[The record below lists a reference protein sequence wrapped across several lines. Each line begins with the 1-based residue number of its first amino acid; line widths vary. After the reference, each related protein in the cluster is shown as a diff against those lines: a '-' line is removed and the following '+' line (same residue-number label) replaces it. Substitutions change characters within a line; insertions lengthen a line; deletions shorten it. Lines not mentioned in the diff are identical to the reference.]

1 MKNEEIWYWHF
12 FLSHCW
18 LLTYNS
24 TCATHILSVNSHFFI
39 DDESK
44 TNLSEVDGQYLW
56 CEHGHKVRSERAV
69 LGLHRR
75 GELRGVAESVKN
87 MVLGSEEREC
97 EPFAR
102 MHIRIL

>member
-1 MKNEEIWYWHF
+1 MRCAPATASSLTPQKIPKEVERKASLTMKNEEIWYWHF

-44 TNLSEVDGQYLW
+44 TNLS
-56 CEHGHKVRSERAV
+56 
-69 LGLHRR
+69 
-75 GELRGVAESVKN
+75 
-87 MVLGSEEREC
+87 GS
-97 EPFAR
+97 PAFAQTW
-102 MHIRIL
+102 HPGFYS